1 MKEQQEKYNLPEGWL
16 WTTIGDIAILSSGDT
31 PDRGNRSYFNGDIPS
46 VKSGELN
53 DNIVAKT
60 EEAKTQDAIENSSA
74 KIVPS
79 EHY

>member
-1 MKEQQEKYNLPEGWL
+1 
-16 WTTIGDIAILSSGDT
+16 
-31 PDRGNRSYFNGDIPS
+31 
-46 VKSGELN
+46 LN